1 MTLDVT
7 SATLYDFP
15 FSSSSYRLRIAMGL
29 KGVTPAQVVTIKL
42 REGEHLAEDFVRIA
56 GAPLLPAVDFGVA
69 GFGQSIAL
77 IEWLDTAYPTPRLI
91 PKDST
96 QALEVR
102 ALALGIACDIHPL
115 NTPRIL
121 KYLGKEMGQS
131 EGARQKWYNTW
142 VRDGFTVLER
152 QLAAYADRGPFCV
165 GDAPT
170 LADICLIP
178 QVLNARR
185 FGVPVDDFDRINAI
199 YTHCQTL
206 AAFKNAAPQ
215 TD

>member
-1 MTLDVT
+1 MTLDAT

-29 KGVTPAQVVTIKL
+29 KGVAPAQIKNVKL

-56 GAPLLPAVDFGVA
+56 GAPLLPAIDFGTA
-69 GFGQSIAL
+69 SFGQSIAL
-77 IEWLDTAYPTPRLI
+77 IEWLDTAYPAPSLI
-91 PKDST
+91 PQDST
-96 QALEVR
+96 KALEVR

-115 NTPRIL
+115 NTPRVL
-121 KYLGKEMGQS
+121 KYLGAEMSQS
-131 EGARQKWYNTW
+131 EDARQNWYNKW

-152 QLAAYADRGPFCV
+152 QLSKYTDRGPFCV
-165 GDAPT
+165 GDVPT
-170 LADICLIP
+170 LADICLVP

-199 YTHCQTL
+199 YAHCQTL
-206 AAFKNAAPQ
+206 VAFKDAAPK